1 MKRLRKNGWKFA
13 LDLMM
18 MTLLALMY
26 SKHTFG
32 LSFHE
37 IGGLALCGLF
47 IIHKLLNWPWIK
59 AVSTGLFS
67 RRTPARQKLYWV
79 LDLLLFASFTFI
91 LVSGILISKVVFPGG
106 NSGGW
111 IKTAHYGVAALA
123 LMLTGVHIGLHI
135 GWISQRM
142 SIFKKLPVFLRRG
155 LAVLL
160 SAAVL
165 AFGCYQFTTSSCL
178 NWISNLGTVLS
189 GNSMLSQQGGGK
201 GENSSS
207 ASSLSLVE
215 TAEAETETGAQV
227 NGGIGPRDGSGPHG
241 SGNGSG
247 QFNNAAEIALRYLSI
262 LLAFAVVTAW
272 ADMGLKRLKRRRK
285 HRQTILP
292 GPNP

>member
-1 MKRLRKNGWKFA
+1 
-13 LDLMM
+13 MM
-18 MTLLALMY
+18 MALLALMY

-32 LSFHE
+32 LAFHE

-67 RRTPARQKLYWV
+67 RHTPARQKVYWV

-111 IKTAHYGVAALA
+111 IKPAHYGVAALA

-142 SIFKKLPVFLRRG
+142 AFFKKFPVFLRRG

-160 SAAVL
+160 SAVVL
-165 AFGCYQFTTSSCL
+165 AIGCYQFTASSCL
-178 NWISNLGTVLS
+178 NWVSSLGTVLS
-189 GNSMLSQQGGGK
+189 GNSIQSQQDGGK
-201 GENSSS
+201 GDNGSHG
-207 ASSLSLVE
+207 SSLSLVE
-215 TAEAETETGAQV
+215 SAEAETETGAQV

-241 SGNGSG
+241 NGNGSG
-247 QFNNAAEIALRYLSI
+247 QSSNAAEIALRYLSI

-285 HRQTILP
+285 HSQTVLP